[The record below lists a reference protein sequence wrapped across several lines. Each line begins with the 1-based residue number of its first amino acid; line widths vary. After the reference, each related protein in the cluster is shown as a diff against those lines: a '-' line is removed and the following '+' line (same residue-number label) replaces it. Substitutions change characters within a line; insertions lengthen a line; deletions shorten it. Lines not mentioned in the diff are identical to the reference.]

1 MKRPAGWCAALGGLL
16 FASAAPPLDFMPGV
30 LLGLAGLY
38 LAFAAANSVRGAA
51 LRAWGWALAAGLV
64 GMAFIPQVVQRF
76 TDLGWAGGVLA
87 LVLLCAFQAL
97 HWGGAAAVAQLL
109 RARLG
114 LPLPLAFG
122 ALVFIAISLPT
133 VIAWSPAAVISPWP
147 ELIQLADLIGERGV
161 SLLFALAA
169 AIAATP
175 LRRYLEPD
183 FQPLARR
190 AAAGHVGVALALL
203 AALAVHGAWKMAEID
218 RTQRELPRV
227 KLGVVQAAVPA
238 RLRWQPEARQV
249 ILQRLRRLTR
259 QAEQAGAELV
269 LWPEAA
275 YPYTLPRALRE
286 APDDERRILGEGVRG
301 PILFGLLTR
310 ELPSRRRFNS
320 ATLLERDGDLQT
332 PQDKLAL
339 LWFGE
344 TVPLSEYLP
353 FLGQLFRRSG
363 YLTAGSSVELLHHRA
378 ARIGVLNC
386 YEDILPG
393 LGRRIARARP
403 NLLVNVTNDA
413 WFGPTTEPELHLRLS
428 VLRAVEARLD
438 LVRAVNLGVPAWID
452 ATGRIR
458 QRGSDAAESILH
470 VAPALND
477 ESPTLYTKAGDI
489 PVWVGL
495 LLATFA
501 AALRRR
507 PDLKFAAGRLARRD
521 AIATERDPSGP

>member
-1 MKRPAGWCAALGGLL
+1 VGGLL
-16 FASAAPPLDFMPGV
+16 FSSAAPPLDFMPGV
-30 LLGLAGLY
+30 LLGLGGSY
-38 LAFAAANSVRGAA
+38 LAFAAAGSLRRAA
-51 LRAWGWALAAGLV
+51 QRAWLWALTAGLV
-64 GMAFIPQVVQRF
+64 GMAFVPQVVQRF

-87 LVLLCAFQAL
+87 LLLLCAFQAL
-97 HWGGAAAVAQLL
+97 HWGAAAAIAHTL
-109 RARLG
+109 RARFG

-133 VIAWSPAAVISPWP
+133 VIAWSPAAVLSPWP
-147 ELIQLADLIGERGV
+147 RFIQLADLVGERGV
-161 SLLFALAA
+161 SLLLALAA
-169 AIAATP
+169 ALAATP
-175 LRRYLEPD
+175 LRRYLEPS
-183 FQPLARR
+183 FAPLTPRS
-190 AAAGHVGVALALL
+190 AAAHVGAALSLM
-203 AALAVHGAWKMAEID
+203 AALAAHGTWRMADVE
-218 RTQRELPRV
+218 RSQAGLPRV

-238 RLRWQPEARQV
+238 RLRWQPEARQL
-249 ILQRLRRLTR
+249 ILQRLRALTR
-259 QAEQAGAELV
+259 EAELAGAELV
-269 LWPEAA
+269 VWPEAA
-275 YPYTLPRALRE
+275 YPYTLPRDLRT
-286 APDDERRILGEGVRG
+286 APGGERRLLGEGVRG

-320 ATLLERDGDLQT
+320 ATLVEPDGDLQT

-344 TVPLSEYLP
+344 TVPLSAYLP
-353 FLGQLFRRSG
+353 FLTQLFRRSG
-363 YLTAGSSVELLHHRA
+363 YLTAGSSVELLEHGA

-458 QRGSDAAESILH
+458 LRGNDAEQSVMH
-470 VAPALND
+470 VAPALN
-477 ESPTLYTKAGDI
+477 ETSPTLYTKAGDI

-495 LLATFA
+495 LIATLA
-501 AALRRR
+501 AARAKRES
-507 PDLKFAAGRLARRD
+507 DLKSAAGRLARHE
-521 AIATERDPSGP
+521 AIVTERDPSGL